1 MASQPEEPG
10 RPIRSEAGE
19 TPDKAEMGEP
29 ALRQRLRDLEA
40 ALQSQ
45 AQTLRALERI
55 ESLQD
60 RTQALEAENR
70 SLKAQVG
77 QLHTFLRLSQPLA
90 GTLNLEEL
98 ARLTLHL
105 IGRTLGVDAYA
116 VWLLEEGGEAL
127 SLQAA
132 FGLPPGG
139 SSRLRL
145 GEGLPGL
152 VAQTGQALLVPDVTR
167 EPPGPGAALP
177 GGAALA
183 VPLRRPGQPALGV
196 LTAYTPERDGFTLP
210 QLDLLQAVAQQVAA
224 ALESAQLYQRSQE
237 RATRDD
243 LTGLFNRRHFFEQ
256 LEQELQRARRY
267 RRVFALLLLDLDD
280 FKGYNDTH
288 GHLQGD
294 AALQAVGRLLL
305 ASTRRADIVARF
317 GGEEFVILLPEI
329 TAAGATVVAE
339 KIRTAVAG
347 YPFPGTA
354 GAGRHP
360 LTVTVGL
367 AAYPTHAADGL
378 ELVDCADRAMYLGKQ
393 QGRNRVT
400 AATEVAAGSSA
411 ASSGSPIP
419 IHG

>member
-1 MASQPEEPG
+1 LIQSETVESTVGGEG
-10 RPIRSEAGE
+10 RPAQ
-19 TPDKAEMGEP
+19 PP

-40 ALQSQ
+40 SLQSQ

-55 ESLQD
+55 ERLQD

-98 ARLTLHL
+98 TRLTLHL
-105 IGRTLGVDAYA
+105 IGRTLGGDAAA
-116 VWLLEEGGEAL
+116 VWLLEEGGEGL
-127 SLQAA
+127 TLQAA
-132 FGLPPGG
+132 VGLPGG

-183 VPLRRPGQPALGV
+183 VPLRRPGQPLLGV
-196 LTAYTPERDGFTLP
+196 LSAYTPERDGFSLP

-224 ALESAQLYQRSQE
+224 AFESAQLYQRSQE

-294 AALQAVGRLLL
+294 TALQAVARLLL

-317 GGEEFVILLPEI
+317 GGEEFVVLLPEI

-347 YPFPGTA
+347 YPFPGA
-354 GAGRHP
+354 PGQGQHP

-393 QGRNRVT
+393 QGGNRVL
-400 AATEVAAGSSA
+400 APPAPASA
-411 ASSGSPIP
+411 S
-419 IHG
+419 